1 MNSPLL
7 ISAENYPFLSEFR
20 LLQDEDARNRHQD
33 SLRELLQ
40 QAQIQ
45 EASVSA
51 LEHLELRERAFAQT
65 VAAYYQHE
73 YQAAVQANLTVQNS
87 FQILAR
93 NTHLLDAILSIAFE
107 YSLED
112 LPAIREN
119 LVEQLRKEQ
128 DYKRRIL
135 PEKQEKCGILKQE
148 LETHR
153 HSQAQDARQML
164 KYYQRI
170 HDDHLREVEQL
181 QVRLQE
187 LQEALPQLEQCS
199 LNQEFLLGHMVIFAR
214 GGYGRAEL
222 SFASDRDLGYCV
234 DTQSLNAGEIETC
247 KQLIMRMEYL
257 LRESGIETAH
267 QYFEID
273 EDLSRFSE
281 PNSVH
286 TIPSILE
293 SRVLLGSNT
302 LAEALKRR
310 FFHILPY
317 EPYVLNKL
325 DEYQKS
331 HQPDLNEMD
340 IKEDFGGLRTL
351 QIPLWIAAATYGVF
365 PSQTADLLALLIQKR
380 ILSPRQGYKLC
391 QALEFFY
398 DLRNFSGAA
407 QAYYDEEAR
416 ASGCV
421 DRNLEFNVVNDSL
434 ERLYLLKRQRFQN
447 VDEFDRYRLQMVDN
461 IRSLSRM
468 MLRKLMDRTVVRT
481 FSDFQLVV
489 HLRKRRIVEI
499 HALEGLPQVPL
510 ALIFSTPL
518 VLLELFIYIG
528 QSGYDLSVELKDELA
543 ELIPTLTPERIQAH
557 AQELPAK
564 FTELMLTRHTA
575 NALRVMFEISD
586 PISSSN
592 LPDTLIGRYIPECNQ
607 MRFLLRNL
615 SYHQHPVCIHSLN
628 AVERSQEELKLLKQN
643 YPELYHYLKPQHLL
657 ALKWGM
663 LFHDVGKIDP
673 TTRHQISGTL
683 MAVHALERIG
693 YQDPE
698 LFRLVSLLI
707 AHHMTVVQLSK
718 TSAYFDQALQNFFEI
733 ADRNLVN
740 VILLFLVN
748 VSDYSAVSD
757 ANARDTRH
765 LRNFFEETYR
775 VFSEMR
781 TSGTLEESLDFIHSY
796 LDNKKSDLEFDT
808 RIDLL
813 IKRSLRNDLEQELF
827 EPLERTHPKERERI
841 RNSEAEL
848 QRMWRALK
856 VGSLDAKGIDEHT
869 ERMIRMIRQT
879 LSNSSIMTLT
889 ESFNTM
895 INWFFTAFPN
905 RFLLSAPPD
914 VLAQNLSIFQ
924 HIDRPVLA
932 NVLTN
937 ARGRITGLLVYIR
950 LEDSP
955 HSRAAYAINK
965 FNLNVDSA
973 KMNRVRFHDG
983 SAAYCYFFEVSRR
996 ASGEMIFPRDIES
1009 SILRDSPPPLRL
1021 PTHEFMYN
1029 SRVQVEYLD
1038 DDEKGYL
1045 VEEQGPE
1052 QAAPS
1057 GRFLRRPASYLRVKV
1072 TVEDAPMVYF
1082 KMAHAFET
1090 VNVPVRQSLITTTG
1104 HQVMN
1109 TFYIDPQDL
1118 DRLQHSDFE
1127 ELLRHSLHISG

>member
-1 MNSPLL
+1 MNPILL
-7 ISAENYPFLSEFR
+7 ATENYPFLAEFR
-20 LLQDEDARNRHQD
+20 LLEDAEDREQHLDRMRVL
-33 SLRELLQ
+33 LRENQ
-40 QAQIQ
+40 SQ
-45 EASVSA
+45 EDVRDVI
-51 LEHLELRERAFAQT
+51 EHLALREQVFARV
-65 VAAYYQHE
+65 VAE
-73 YQAAVQANLTVQNS
+73 YHREEREAAIQANLSVKNS
-87 FQILAR
+87 FHILAR
-93 NTHLLDAILSIAFE
+93 NTYLLDAILAMAFE

-119 LVEQLRKEQ
+119 LVEQLRKEI
-128 DYKRRIL
+128 DYKHRML
-135 PEKQEKCGILKQE
+135 PEKREKCEILKQE
-148 LETHR
+148 LGQYSKPSTTEM
-153 HSQAQDARQML
+153 RQL
-164 KYYQRI
+164 QKYYQRI
-170 HDDHLREVEQL
+170 YDDQMKEVSVLEARLEELRES
-181 QVRLQE
+181 
-187 LQEALPQLEQCS
+187 LPQLEKCELS
-199 LNQEFLLGHMVIFAR
+199 RDFLLGHMVVFAR

-234 DTQSLNAGEIETC
+234 DTQSLNAGETETC
-247 KQLIMRMEYL
+247 RQLIMRMEYL
-257 LRESGIETAH
+257 LREAGVQTAH

-293 SRVLLGSNT
+293 SRVLLGSQS
-302 LAEALKRR
+302 LSEALKRR

-325 DEYQKS
+325 EEYQNS
-331 HQPDLNEMD
+331 HQPTLNEMD

-351 QIPLWIAAATYGVF
+351 QVPLWIAAATYGVF
-365 PSQTADLLALLIQKR
+365 PSQTADLLALMIQKR

-391 QALEFFY
+391 QALEFLY

-407 QAYYDEEAR
+407 HHYYDEEAK

-421 DRNLEFNVVNDSL
+421 DRNLESNVINDSL
-434 ERLYLLKRQRFQN
+434 ERLYLLKRRRFRN
-447 VDEFDRYRLQMVDN
+447 VDEFDRYRLQMVDS
-461 IRSLSRM
+461 IRALSRM

-481 FSDFQLVV
+481 FSEFQLVV

-510 ALIFSTPL
+510 ALIFSNPI

-543 ELIPTLTPERIQAH
+543 ELIPTLTQERIQVCRGVLY
-557 AQELPAK
+557 QK
-564 FTELMLTRHTA
+564 FTELMLTPNTA
-575 NALRVMFEISD
+575 SALRVMFEISD
-586 PISSSN
+586 PISESN

-628 AVERSQEELKLLKQN
+628 AVERCQEELKLLRQN
-643 YPELYHYLKPQHLL
+643 YPELHHYLKPQHVL

-673 TTRHQISGTL
+673 TSRHQISGTL
-683 MAVHALERIG
+683 IAVQALERLG

-718 TSAYFDQALQNFFEI
+718 TSAYFDQALQNFFEV
-733 ADRNLVN
+733 ADRSLVN

-748 VSDYSAVSD
+748 ISDYSAVSES
-757 ANARDTRH
+757 NARDTRH
-765 LRNFFEETYR
+765 LRLFFEETYR

-781 TSGTLEESLDFIHSY
+781 SSGEDSLDFIHSY

-813 IKRSLRNDLEQELF
+813 IKRSLHNDLDEELF
-827 EPLERTHPKERERI
+827 GPLAETSSKERDRL
-841 RNSEAEL
+841 RHSEEEL
-848 QRMWRALK
+848 RRLWRVLK
-856 VGSLDAKGIDEHT
+856 VGSLDSKGIDQHT
-869 ERMIRMIRQT
+869 DQMIRMIRQT
-879 LSNSSIMTLT
+879 LNNSSIMALT
-889 ESFNTM
+889 ESFNFM

-937 ARGRITGLLVYIR
+937 ARGWVTGLLIYVRGQEGI
-950 LEDSP
+950 
-955 HSRAAYAINK
+955 HSRVAYVLNK
-965 FNLNVDSA
+965 LNLNVDSA
-973 KMNRVRFHDG
+973 KMNRICFHEG
-983 SAAYCYFFEVSRR
+983 NEGYCYFFEVSRQGN
-996 ASGEMIFPRDIES
+996 GEMIFPRDIES
-1009 SILRDSPPPLRL
+1009 AILRDSPPPLRIQ
-1021 PTHEFMYN
+1021 PSEFRYN
-1029 SRVQVEYLD
+1029 TRVLVEYLD

-1045 VEEQGPE
+1045 VSEQEPKAEG
-1052 QAAPS
+1052 APGHFS
-1057 GRFLRRPASYLRVKV
+1057 RRPAHYLRVKI

-1082 KMAHAFET
+1082 KMAHAFEA
-1090 VNVPVRQSLITTTG
+1090 VNVPIQQSLITTTG
-1104 HQVMN
+1104 HQVMDM
-1109 TFYIDPQDL
+1109 FYINPEDL
-1118 DRLQHSDFE
+1118 ERLQQSDFE
-1127 ELLRHSLHISG
+1127 EILRNTLSVSG